1 MGQPGRPPFPGL
13 FIDIE
18 RKEVARMEKTPYS
31 EPEVTR
37 LGPVEEH
44 TATIV
49 DASRDA
55 FGHGRVV

>member
-1 MGQPGRPPFPGL
+1 
-13 FIDIE
+13 
-18 RKEVARMEKTPYS
+18 MEKKTSYS

-55 FGHGRVV
+55 LGHGRVL